1 MAVMEGSQQRHGG
14 ISTVEVSGP
23 LCTQEELSTLHS
35 QLASQRLE
43 VRASAAQFVLG
54 LAREVPAK
62 DYGLFMAIMQ
72 SVVDALERL
81 VLCAA
86 AQEELLETLL
96 KALTSAALAAPLLFK
111 ETCFVRIWPLLLQIS
126 SIPDFV
132 DDDVRHLAMQA
143 AMSLALGLM
152 EDFCTADGQALLEEM
167 VTVNVEWLLEVDL
180 DVNRWNAQGEVDD
193 GDDKLDE
200 DTPKIAEDNLCS
212 LAEKCSQLRAKDT
225 EATQLEAAFLPVI
238 FKVLNTFLHLPKS
251 TWRHSRAA
259 AVALS
264 RVTAHVV
271 EEAWLLR
278 SVQLVESQLGH
289 AHPRVRH
296 AALQATNELVR
307 WHGEYMQANHLE
319 VLLRIVLATLSD
331 HSSRVAASAASTLAT
346 VIAGLSVGALQPHAE
361 VVIKAA
367 LAHLS
372 TGNNHALQENCLSCL
387 AAIAHVS
394 EELLV
399 SCLRDNCESN
409 GQWCT
414 GFRELEIFSKHLL
427 HRRHESDLP
436 RPMKRRRYEESAEI
450 SGSYYLSAA

>member
-238 FKVLNTFLHLPKS
+238 FKVL
-251 TWRHSRAA
+251 
-259 AVALS
+259 
-264 RVTAHVV
+264 
-271 EEAWLLR
+271 
-278 SVQLVESQLGH
+278 
-289 AHPRVRH
+289 
-296 AALQATNELVR
+296 
-307 WHGEYMQANHLE
+307 
-319 VLLRIVLATLSD
+319 
-331 HSSRVAASAASTLAT
+331 
-346 VIAGLSVGALQPHAE
+346 
-361 VVIKAA
+361 
-367 LAHLS
+367 
-372 TGNNHALQENCLSCL
+372 SCFKP
-387 AAIAHVS
+387 I
-394 EELLV
+394 
-399 SCLRDNCESN
+399 CCKDD
-409 GQWCT
+409 
-414 GFRELEIFSKHLL
+414 GFR
-427 HRRHESDLP
+427 
-436 RPMKRRRYEESAEI
+436 
-450 SGSYYLSAA
+450 GS